1 MKYRGVCDTEG
12 LEMIAACKLSMFCS
26 GHGGKS
32 DIVLAKP
39 RGMLGRDTAVFSNE
53 SHRSPPHT
61 NTGNHYRRRNFLH
74 HEQHVHITAG
84 YVYCPVNGS
93 VHVDYETI
101 TVGYSGSGKNNNK
114 LFCNSK
120 TMSKLYMGVI

>member
-12 LEMIAACKLSMFCS
+12 IEMIAACKLSMFCS

-53 SHRSPPHT
+53 SHRSPHT
-61 NTGNHYRRRNFLH
+61 QILEIIIAAAIFF
-74 HEQHVHITAG
+74 IM
-84 YVYCPVNGS
+84 
-93 VHVDYETI
+93 
-101 TVGYSGSGKNNNK
+101 NNMYTS
-114 LFCNSK
+114 LRA
-120 TMSKLYMGVI
+120 MSIAR